1 MNRTRIIFTLLFWIF
16 LSVLY
21 EPLSELLFHDLSFGM
36 QIILWFFFLAAGT
49 IIINLLW
56 YWLVLRKP

>member
-49 IIINLLW
+49 MVINLL
-56 YWLVLRKP
+56 